1 MTERATSY
9 AVISPRSSVRLP
21 TAHFHYSSPRSHR
34 LRFIS
39 PFPFPRRRHLRV
51 PEFFLT

>member
-9 AVISPRSSVRLP
+9 AVISPRSSVRPP
-21 TAHFHYSSPRSHR
+21 TAPFPHSSPRSHR

-39 PFPFPRRRHLRV
+39 PFPFLDAVTLRPRI
-51 PEFFLT
+51 FLT